1 MKKTFN
7 IFVLMFSIILLTLC
21 IKITSYREV
30 DRVMNAPFTH
40 SIHLRQNKGS
50 EKVLD
55 GIIKMCKNY
64 KLTVIRPINNY
75 RDSDYYIFSPNE
87 EFQNDILKISGN
99 EHFQNITNKPTTP
112 EDKMFSMFYNN
123 KINFKPIENLK
134 GMSLEGNFNIYARD
148 LNNFLKNVDKINND
162 YADLFSISVENS
174 FLYLGQGSL
183 ANYEISIYSE
193 ISLAMFIVS
202 CILSIYI
209 INSQKR
215 DFAIRKLNGYSDN
228 RIFKNAFIRCFAF
241 PIIII
246 VIISLAGTIIYLLL
260 NKFLSN
266 IGSLWIFV
274 KNLKYYFLLLCIL
287 AMFIAVYL
295 KIIISRLKAWQ
306 IPLIIKSGDKNG
318 NFLNQAIVFAS
329 MFIVLLSLTNTY
341 PSLVDTLDKR
351 AHVNTYKQYMDYA
364 KIGIWHSKDTKDS
377 EIIEVKELWK
387 ILNDNGAIL
396 FSKIGEIESP
406 VSIDFI
412 YINKNY
418 IDISEFKSQENLSD
432 NLSEDENTMDVIIP
446 KSLEKYENEILY
458 QSHLYHIRDKFLYE
472 DILNNTDRYNENINN
487 SKIRENIHYVDDNLN
502 LFSFSVVAK
511 LKNNNVFLVIND
523 KNSGGNAYVPT
534 LSSLNIPST
543 PKIKDKIDKFF
554 ERSNMENM
562 EYTLTPLKVEMGD
575 GIEFYELN
583 LKLSISIF
591 IISFIFLIMSM
602 YAYVSIYFKNNRNK
616 IAIKKFLGFSFF
628 NSHKKIII
636 NIIIIE
642 LTVFALSA
650 VVNKYIENQI
660 KYLYVLNTGLFISGV
675 VLIFNFIVFTMFLKR
690 NEKYKIVEALKGE

>member
-1 MKKTFN
+1 
-7 IFVLMFSIILLTLC
+7 
-21 IKITSYREV
+21 
-30 DRVMNAPFTH
+30 
-40 SIHLRQNKGS
+40 
-50 EKVLD
+50 
-55 GIIKMCKNY
+55 
-64 KLTVIRPINNY
+64 
-75 RDSDYYIFSPNE
+75 
-87 EFQNDILKISGN
+87 
-99 EHFQNITNKPTTP
+99 
-112 EDKMFSMFYNN
+112 
-123 KINFKPIENLK
+123 
-134 GMSLEGNFNIYARD
+134 
-148 LNNFLKNVDKINND
+148 
-162 YADLFSISVENS
+162 
-174 FLYLGQGSL
+174 
-183 ANYEISIYSE
+183 
-193 ISLAMFIVS
+193 MFIVS

-215 DFAIRKLNGYSDN
+215 DFAIRKLNGYPDN

-306 IPLIIKSGDKNG
+306 IPLIIKSGDKNS
-318 NFLNQAIVFAS
+318 NFLNRAIVFAS

-432 NLSEDENTMDVIIP
+432 NLRKDANTMDVIIP
-446 KSLEKYENEILY
+446 KSLAKYENEILY

-534 LSSLNIPST
+534 LSSLNIPNT
-543 PKIKDKIDKFF
+543 PKIKDQILQ
-554 ERSNMENM
+554 R
-562 EYTLTPLKVEMGD
+562 LR
-575 GIEFYELN
+575 IR
-583 LKLSISIF
+583 
-591 IISFIFLIMSM
+591 LI
-602 YAYVSIYFKNNRNK
+602 N
-616 IAIKKFLGFSFF
+616 
-628 NSHKKIII
+628 
-636 NIIIIE
+636 
-642 LTVFALSA
+642 
-650 VVNKYIENQI
+650 
-660 KYLYVLNTGLFISGV
+660 
-675 VLIFNFIVFTMFLKR
+675 FLKGR
-690 NEKYKIVEALKGE
+690 IWKTWSIH

>member
-21 IKITSYREV
+21 IKVTSYREV
-30 DRVMNAPFTH
+30 DRVMNTPFTH

-64 KLTVIRPINNY
+64 NLTVMRPINNY

-87 EFQNDILKISGN
+87 EFQKDILKISGN
-99 EHFQNITNKPTTP
+99 EHFQNITNIPTTP
-112 EDKMFSMFYNN
+112 EDKVFSMFYNN

-134 GMSLEGNFNIYARD
+134 GMSLEGNYNIYARD

-174 FLYLGQGSL
+174 FIYLGRGSL
-183 ANYEISIYSE
+183 VNYEISIYFV

-228 RIFKNAFIRCFAF
+228 RIFKKAFIRCFGF
-241 PIIII
+241 PVIII
-246 VIISLAGTIIYLLL
+246 VIVSLAGTIEYLLL

-266 IGSLWIFV
+266 VESSWIFV
-274 KNLKYYFLLLCIL
+274 KNLEYYFLLLC
-287 AMFIAVYL
+287 MFAIFTAVYL

-306 IPLIIKSGDKNG
+306 IPLIIKSGDKNS
-318 NFLNQAIVFAS
+318 NFLNQMIVFAS

-341 PSLVDTLDKR
+341 PNLVDTLDKR
-351 AHVNTYKQYMDYA
+351 AHVNTYKQYMDYS
-364 KIGIWHSKDTKDS
+364 KIGIWYSKDTKNS
-377 EIIEVKELWK
+377 EIFEVKDLWK

-396 FSKIGEIESP
+396 FDKIGESGPP
-406 VSIDFI
+406 VDLDFI

-418 IDISEFKSQENLSD
+418 IDISEFKSQENLKDS
-432 NLSEDENTMDVIIP
+432 LSEDENTMDVIIP
-446 KSLEKYENEILY
+446 KSLAKYENEILY
-458 QSHLYHIRDKFLYE
+458 QSHIYHIRDKFLYE
-472 DILNNTDRYNENINN
+472 DILNNTDRYNQNINN
-487 SKIRENIHYVDDNLN
+487 PKIKEKIHYVDDNLN
-502 LFSFSVVAK
+502 LFTFSAVAK

-534 LSSLNIPST
+534 LSSLNIPNT

-554 ERSNMENM
+554 ESPNMKKM
-562 EYTLTPLKVEMGD
+562 EYTFTPLKVEMGD
-575 GIEFYELN
+575 GIKFYELN

-591 IISFIFLIMSM
+591 IISFMFLIMSM

-616 IAIKKFLGFSFF
+616 ISIKKFLGFSFF

-650 VVNKYIENQI
+650 VVNKYLENQI
-660 KYLYVLNTGLFISGV
+660 KNLYVLNTGIFISGV
-675 VLIFNFIVFTMFLKR
+675 VLIFNFIIFTIFLKQ